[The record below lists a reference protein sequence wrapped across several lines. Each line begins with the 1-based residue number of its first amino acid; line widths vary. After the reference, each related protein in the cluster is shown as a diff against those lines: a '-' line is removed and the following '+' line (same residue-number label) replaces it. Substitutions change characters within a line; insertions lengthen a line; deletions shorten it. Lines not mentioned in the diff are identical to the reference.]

1 MVCFAVLT
9 LCFYGHPFTDLV
21 GKISAFFLILNFFF
35 LVYLWLLTFHNLCSW
50 GCDWMLN
57 GENLIGPRAV
67 LHNSQQRFWW
77 SQKLKTTWP
86 FCEGIHTALP
96 SHCILYI
103 QNHTK
108 RGWALCIVIFVD
120 GSIVDSDIYVSQVAF
135 LWSLFSGLF
144 FSLFLLDYL
153 YSLLSSQISKRGYQS
168 GFIYFGRINWLLT
181 NSIDNLCQ

>member
-1 MVCFAVLT
+1 MQLRLRLDAKRRKFDRTKSRPPQLSAKVLMKSET
-9 LCFYGHPFTDLV
+9 
-21 GKISAFFLILNFFF
+21 
-35 LVYLWLLTFHNLCSW
+35 
-50 GCDWMLN
+50 
-57 GENLIGPRAV
+57 
-67 LHNSQQRFWW
+67 Q
-77 SQKLKTTWP
+77 TTWS

-144 FSLFLLDYL
+144 FSFSYWIIYIL
-153 YSLLSSQISKRGYQS
+153 YWVHKSAKEVTSQGLYILAELIGYWQ
-168 GFIYFGRINWLLT
+168 I
-181 NSIDNLCQ
+181 Q

>member
-1 MVCFAVLT
+1 MQLRLRLDAKRRKFDRTKSRPPQLSAKVLMKSET
-9 LCFYGHPFTDLV
+9 
-21 GKISAFFLILNFFF
+21 
-35 LVYLWLLTFHNLCSW
+35 
-50 GCDWMLN
+50 
-57 GENLIGPRAV
+57 
-67 LHNSQQRFWW
+67 Q
-77 SQKLKTTWP
+77 TTWP

-181 NSIDNLCQ
+181 NSIDNLCQYEFGADCHPSGIGIQPIWFFQIIDLILPSSKRWWCRVN

>member
-144 FSLFLLDYL
+144 FSFSYWIIYIL
-153 YSLLSSQISKRGYQS
+153 YWVHKSAKEVTSQGLYILAELIGYWQ
-168 GFIYFGRINWLLT
+168 I
-181 NSIDNLCQ
+181 Q